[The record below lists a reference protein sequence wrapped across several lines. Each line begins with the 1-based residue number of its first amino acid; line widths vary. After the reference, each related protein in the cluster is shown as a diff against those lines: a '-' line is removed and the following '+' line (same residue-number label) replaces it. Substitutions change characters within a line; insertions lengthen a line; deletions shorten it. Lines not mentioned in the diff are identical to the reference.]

1 VIYVT
6 KRPADCVAYPTTI
19 NSCIGEYEKVASIE
33 SLGNLLGFGISGLG
47 LALAILAYRLL
58 AAEQKQPKL
67 RIKMLTSIYVYMVF
81 ALTLVGTG
89 VFYEL
94 ERPREA
100 AVDVTNGSLATS
112 PGKAEAS
119 NNVLGKISH
128 WFHGN
133 SSTAKR

>member
-1 VIYVT
+1 
-6 KRPADCVAYPTTI
+6 VAL
-19 NSCIGEYEKVASIE
+19 IE

-67 RIKMLTSIYVYMVF
+67 RIKMLTPIYVYMVF

-100 AVDVTNGSLATS
+100 TADVANGGSAAA

-119 NNVLGKISH
+119 NSVLGKMSH
-128 WFHGN
+128 WFHAN
-133 SSTAKR
+133 SSTARR

>member
-1 VIYVT
+1 VWHIPQQPFVH
-6 KRPADCVAYPTTI
+6 
-19 NSCIGEYEKVASIE
+19 GEYGKVASIE

-100 AVDVTNGSLATS
+100 AADLANGGPATA
-112 PGKAEAS
+112 PGKVEAS
-119 NNVLGKISH
+119 NNVLGKMSH